1 MQLVAGGCDADVL
14 ATDGMAA
21 MHRAVLLNQLESVRA
36 LILSGAN
43 LNVQDANG
51 DSSLHVCICKYL
63 ASNLNVF
70 NYSWLCLKILYQ
82 Y

>member
-1 MQLVAGGCDADVL
+1 MQLVAGGCDADML

-36 LILSGAN
+36 LILSGTN

-51 DSSLHVCICKYL
+51 DSSLHVCVY
-63 ASNLNVF
+63 NT
-70 NYSWLCLKILYQ
+70 WLVIKLFLITAGCA
-82 Y
+82 